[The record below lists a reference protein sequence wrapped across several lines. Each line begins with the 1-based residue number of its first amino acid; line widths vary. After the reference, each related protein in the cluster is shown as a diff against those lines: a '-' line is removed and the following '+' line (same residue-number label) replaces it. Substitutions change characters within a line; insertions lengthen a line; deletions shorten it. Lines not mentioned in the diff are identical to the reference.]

1 MKNLWVLV
9 VIAVFILLG
18 FGLSRMKQPELT
30 PDLSRSELIGVVEG
44 CDLAEQRCAMHGYR
58 LDFDRPV
65 TPLSLFKARMNSEH
79 PVDSAVL
86 YLEMKDMDMG
96 INRFKF
102 LPGQEGAWETDVMI
116 PVCSTGRRDWLV
128 TLLVQ
133 RDGRSQRVV
142 FPLSVEGK

>member
-9 VIAVFILLG
+9 VIVFFILLG
-18 FGLSRMKQPELT
+18 FGLSRMNQPDMT
-30 PDLSRSELIGVVEG
+30 PDLNRSELIGMVED
-44 CDLAEQRCAMHGYR
+44 CDLAEQGCVFNSYQ
-58 LDFDRPV
+58 LELDRPV
-65 TPLSLFKARMNSEH
+65 RPLSLFKARLKSEH

-96 INRFKF
+96 INRFK
-102 LPGQEGAWETDVMI
+102 LVPQSEGNWETDVMI

-128 TLLVQ
+128 SLVVQ
-133 RDGRSQRVV
+133 EEGRTRRVV

>member
-9 VIAVFILLG
+9 VIVFFILLG
-18 FGLSRMKQPELT
+18 FGLSRMKQSELT
-30 PDLSRSELIGVVEG
+30 PDLNRSELLGIVEG
-44 CDLAEQRCAMHGYR
+44 CDLAEQGCVMHGYQ
-58 LDFDRPV
+58 LEFDRPV
-65 TPLSLFKARMNSEH
+65 RPLSLFKARVKSEY
-79 PVDSAVL
+79 PMDSAVL

-102 LPGQEGAWETDVMI
+102 TPGKEGAWETDVMI

-128 TLLVQ
+128 TLLIQ
-133 RDGRSQRVV
+133 SEGRSSRLV